1 MRRLKAYKKTVS
13 IVNESAIELYKGLG
27 REKKG
32 FLMESNDK
40 ENGRYTFMGVD
51 PQEIIQSDKDSLV
64 ITKSDGSREVRKGN
78 PLVRLN
84 EYFDEF
90 EIIKDAEELEF
101 MGGLV

>member
-40 ENGRYTFMGVD
+40 ENGRYSFM
-51 PQEIIQSDKDSLV
+51 
-64 ITKSDGSREVRKGN
+64 
-78 PLVRLN
+78 
-84 EYFDEF
+84 
-90 EIIKDAEELEF
+90 
-101 MGGLV
+101 

>member
-40 ENGRYTFMGVD
+40 ENTHLWELTHR
-51 PQEIIQSDKDSLV
+51 
-64 ITKSDGSREVRKGN
+64 
-78 PLVRLN
+78 RLSSQ
-84 EYFDEF
+84 
-90 EIIKDAEELEF
+90 IGTAL
-101 MGGLV
+101 

>member
-51 PQEIIQSDKDSLV
+51 PQEIIQSDRDSLV
-64 ITKSDGSREVRKGN
+64 ITKLDGSREVRKGN
-78 PLVRLN
+78 PLIRLK

-90 EIIKDAEELEF
+90 EIIKDAEEL
-101 MGGLV
+101 